1 MFNLVYNSP
10 LNALPEALIALDA
23 EKAFDRVEWIYLFFS
38 LEKFGFGKNVVAWV
52 KLLYTLPQAMVRTNS
67 TNSDYFCLHRST
79 RQGCPLSPLLFAI
92 AMEPLSIAFLDI
104 IGITRNGVEL
114 KLALYADDLLL
125 LLSNLSR
132 SIHAALAVL
141 EEFGKFSAE
150 VTSLI
155 LTKVK

>member
-1 MFNLVYNSP
+1 MP
-10 LNALPEALIALDA
+10 
-23 EKAFDRVEWIYLFFS
+23 
-38 LEKFGFGKNVVAWV
+38 
-52 KLLYTLPQAMVRTNS
+52 
-67 TNSDYFCLHRST
+67 C
-79 RQGCPLSPLLFAI
+79 PLLFAI

-125 LLSNLSR
+125 LLSNLLR
-132 SIHAALAVL
+132 SIRASLSVL
-141 EEFGKFSAE
+141 EEFGKFSAQ